1 MSHKYLKHSLL
12 LLGLTLLLASC
23 AGVQSKPSE
32 SNFQK
37 PTVSLELF
45 EVPQYDGYWYYSGK
59 VEPTKGQAG
68 DHGAPLPMSFLFNIE
83 NPNPYPVKLQ
93 DYRFTVSFEGF
104 DLITVNNN
112 DEYWIPAGKTDQI
125 RANTMIT
132 ARSALLSLLVT
143 GGFELKEKG
152 WSPWDALERWWTKV
166 PNYEVPVT
174 LKDGSATFVADG
186 VSQVVPFSLTFP

>member
-174 LKDGSATFVADG
+174 LKDGSATFAADG